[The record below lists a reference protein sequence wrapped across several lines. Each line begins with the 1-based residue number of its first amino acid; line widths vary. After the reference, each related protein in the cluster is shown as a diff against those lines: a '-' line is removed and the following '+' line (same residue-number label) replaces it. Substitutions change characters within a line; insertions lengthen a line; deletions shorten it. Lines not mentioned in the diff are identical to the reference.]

1 LIELTIKTNKKT
13 EFIDLTQKIQ
23 QLLQENKIQNG
34 LCIVFNPHTTAGITI
49 NEGFDSNVEKDIL
62 NKLNELIP
70 ENHNF
75 LHLEGNSDAH
85 IKASLIGASET
96 IIIKENKLLLGEW
109 QKIFFCEFDGA
120 RKRKIFIKII
130 SEKND

>member
-1 LIELTIKTNKKT
+1 
-13 EFIDLTQKIQ
+13 
-23 QLLQENKIQNG
+23 
-34 LCIVFNPHTTAGITI
+34 
-49 NEGFDSNVEKDIL
+49 
-62 NKLNELIP
+62 
-70 ENHNF
+70 
-75 LHLEGNSDAH
+75 
-85 IKASLIGASET
+85 LIGASET